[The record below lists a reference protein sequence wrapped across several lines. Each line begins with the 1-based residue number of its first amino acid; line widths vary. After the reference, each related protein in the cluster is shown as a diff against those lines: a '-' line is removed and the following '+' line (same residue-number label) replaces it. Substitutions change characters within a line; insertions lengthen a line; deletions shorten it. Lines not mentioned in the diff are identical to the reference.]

1 MERRSRRR
9 KSTGA
14 AVYIPIAALLVIFL
28 MIYGTSAFLKII
40 EIEVDGSTRYSH
52 AEIIAAAGIA
62 KGENMLLVDTVDA
75 QMRVRTV
82 LPYISN
88 VVITRTMPDTIRIE
102 VRESTPLAAVAYR
115 GAVAVV
121 DSTGK
126 VLRIAETVPPELI
139 EIRGFRP
146 EEVSVGSVLKV
157 GADDENKLK
166 YLTELLSAIDSSGI
180 RGAVT
185 YLDVTNILTNIVL
198 EYNEYKV
205 LLGGPEDV
213 RGKLGE
219 LPERIAEIA
228 EITQDDKAGLFNMSS
243 RPWHWEPE
251 R

>member
-1 MERRSRRR
+1 MERRRKRR

-40 EIEVDGSTRYSH
+40 EIEVTGSSRYTS
-52 AEIIAAAGIA
+52 AEIIAAAGIE

-75 QMRVRTV
+75 QLRVRTV

-88 VVITRTMPDTIRIE
+88 VEITRSMPDTIRIE
-102 VRESTPLAAVAYR
+102 VRESTAIASLAYR
-115 GAVAVV
+115 GVIVIL

-126 VLRIAETVPPELI
+126 VLRIAETAQPDLI
-139 EIRGFRP
+139 EIIGFQP
-146 EEVSVGSVLKV
+146 EEASVGSVLKS

-166 YLTELLSAIDSSGI
+166 YLIEILSAIDASGI
-180 RGAVT
+180 RAAVT
-185 YLDVTNILTNIVL
+185 YLDVTNILTNITL
-198 EYNEYKV
+198 DYMEYKV

-213 RGKLGE
+213 RSKLDE
-219 LPERIAEIA
+219 LPERIAEIV
-228 EITQDDKAGLFNMSS
+228 EITQGDKAGVFNMSRRQS
-243 RPWHWEPE
+243 RWEPE